1 MPVQPDTLNHRF
13 NTPTKLYDAIGVG
26 VPVVASKLPG
36 ITPLVEE
43 TGCGVLCDPTD
54 PADVAR
60 AIRDIID
67 APEDQRVALRMR
79 CLEAARTRYAW
90 QHQARELLRVYDDIG
105 V

>member
-1 MPVQPDTLNHRF
+1 
-13 NTPTKLYDAIGVG
+13 VG
-26 VPVVASKLPG
+26 VPAVASKLPG
-36 ITPLVEE
+36 ISPIVNE

-67 APEDQRVALRMR
+67 APTDERLALRMR